1 MLTWELIGALVGAGF
16 ASGREIAAFFTRYG
30 AWGYAGVV
38 LAVLALVYLADSDV
52 PATWQHRW
60 PGRLWK
66 SLLALLLAVTGGAM
80 LSGAGEIAALVLP
93 LHGAYWLGMVATLL
107 IAWLLAH
114 RTTAGLAWVS
124 RIMLCVFVAMIC
136 AGLLLPGSRAVQIE
150 RTSIPMALVRGAC
163 YGGFN
168 AALLIPVMRKSGA
181 LPPNARRQAL
191 TRAGAILLLLLA
203 LGNAV
208 LLRHPALLYEPMP
221 FVRLL
226 DGWGKWGYYLSAAC
240 LYLAILSTLT
250 ACLRGLGK
258 RLLAVVAVV
267 LVALNGFDA
276 VVEHAY
282 SALGA
287 ACCLMLLAAKF
298 TNCSRKAFI
307 SGRDML

>member
-16 ASGREIAAFFTRYG
+16 ASGREIAAFFARYG

-38 LAVLALVYLADSDV
+38 LAVLALVYLADSEL
-52 PATWQHRW
+52 PTSWQHRW
-60 PGRLWK
+60 PGHLW
-66 SLLALLLAVTGGAM
+66 SGLLALLLAVTGGAM

-93 LHGAYWLGMVATLL
+93 LHGACWVGMDATLL
-107 IAWLLAH
+107 LAWMLAH
-114 RTTAGLAWVS
+114 RTRTGLAWVS
-124 RIMLCVFVAMIC
+124 RIMLCVFGVMIC
-136 AGLLLPGSRAVQIE
+136 AGVMLSGSHAVQMA
-150 RTSIPMALVRGAC
+150 RTSIPMALARGAC

-168 AALLIPVMRKSGA
+168 AALLIPVMRKSDA
-181 LPPNARRQAL
+181 LPQRARQRAL
-191 TRAGAILLLLLA
+191 AQTGGILLILLA

-221 FVRLL
+221 FVCLL
-226 DGWGKWGYYLSAAC
+226 DAWGKCGYYLSAVC
-240 LYLAILSTLT
+240 LWLATLSTLT

-258 RLLAVVAVV
+258 NTLAVVAVV
-267 LVALNGFDA
+267 LVALVGFSA

-282 SALGA
+282 SALGG

-298 TNCSRKAFI
+298 TNCSGKAFI